1 MLRESL
7 TEGCGRY
14 ALIQVE
20 VTGKLVFRW
29 RDKIGP
35 DESHAKE
42 LGPVTL
48 LIHLKL
54 TRVGQQIQVFSS
66 TDGQKWDEPL
76 MTHTAAFDGPGRL
89 GLFTCS
95 GITFAST
102 TSVFDSIFSNQR

>member
-20 VTGKLVFRW
+20 ATGKLVFRW

-42 LGPVTL
+42 LGKVTL
-48 LIHLKL
+48 PIHLKL
-54 TRVGQQIQVFSS
+54 TRTGRQIHISTS
-66 TDGQKWDEPL
+66 TDGQSWGDPL
-76 MTHTAAFDGPGRL
+76 MTHTTTFDGQSRL

-95 GITFAST
+95 GNTFASST
-102 TSVFDSIFSNQR
+102 AEFESISVQR